1 MKTRRGHAEALG
13 SIPRDLDAPTVV
25 IVHGAWVDATGWR
38 EVIALLQVK
47 GLSVIAVQ
55 NPLSA
60 LADDVDAVTRALN
73 HQPSPVVLVGHG
85 YGGTVITQAGNHQSV
100 AALVYVAA
108 CAPDVGESTAD
119 VQKDQ
124 LSPPFIAGFEVDAGG
139 FLHLAPDAVLE
150 FLAHDLPAT
159 EGSVLAAA
167 QQPIRASALLDRVT
181 AAAWHTR
188 PSWYAVTNEDRMISP
203 ALQREIASRINA
215 SVLVVRAGHLPFLSK
230 PKETADVILT
240 AVDSCGKAKPVSRL
254 LQ

>member
-1 MKTRRGHAEALG
+1 VGV
-13 SIPRDLDAPTVV
+13 PRDLHGPTVV
-25 IVHGAWVDATGWR
+25 IVHGAWADATGWR

-73 HQPSPVVLVGHG
+73 HQPSPIVLVGHG

-119 VQKDQ
+119 VQKDHF
-124 LSPPFIAGFEVDAGG
+124 SAPFIARFEVDAGG
-139 FLHLAPDAVLE
+139 YLYLPPDAVLE
-150 FLAHDLPAT
+150 FLAHDLPAS
-159 EGSVLAAA
+159 EGLVLAAA
-167 QQPIRASALLDRVT
+167 QPPIRASALLDRVT
-181 AAAWHTR
+181 EAAWHTK
-188 PSWYAVTNEDRMISP
+188 PSWYAVTVEDRTISP
-203 ALQREIASRINA
+203 ALQRLIASRINA
-215 SVLVVRAGHLPFLSK
+215 SVLVLRAGHVPFLSK

-240 AVDSCGKAKPVSRL
+240 AVDFVWKKAN
-254 LQ
+254 Q